1 MTVLLNGLALKNFRG
16 IGPEW
21 LILSGFSKF
30 NFFIGPNN
38 SGKSTVLNF
47 IRRYLD
53 QEDRPRGVND
63 YLDHHQKQTETPIEY
78 AIAEPASALCE
89 GLRARQR
96 DSRLDSTQDGIID
109 GLARRLIVTD
119 GFVFPKRTEA
129 AIQKNDFILPE
140 GQEWNTL
147 LSPFEWNT
155 LAATIS
161 ISGTAISVADAIEL
175 CRTQL
180 SNIFPQRKFVV
191 RLIPAIRSMKLPNQV
206 FTGKDYSGAG
216 LISKLAELQAPRVD
230 QFDHPALFQKILEF
244 VRRVTGVPDA
254 MFQVQH
260 DQQELN
266 VEINGNFLPL
276 SSLGTGIEE
285 VIMIASF
292 CTISQNQIVCI
303 EEPEIHLHPKL
314 QRQLINY
321 LRENTNN
328 QYFIATHSAAFID
341 TPDSTIFQVELNER
355 KTKIEKIELRNDLFK
370 ICQGLGYRASDILQS
385 NAVIWVEGPSD
396 RIYLNFWLKTGAPDL
411 VEGVHYSI
419 MFYGGRLLSHLSGDD
434 NDDFSELIQLRNLNR
449 NSAII
454 IDSDR
459 KCKNDPI
466 NTTKAR
472 LKDEFAKP
480 PGIVWITAGREIE
493 NYIDHATLQ
502 EAVKQV
508 HAKIYE
514 KPHKGGQFDH
524 ALYFWRKEV
533 DGPKPKVEEKVNK
546 VEVSRKVVEIGE
558 PDLEILDLRER
569 LDELIKFIR
578 NANL

>member
-53 QEDRPRGVND
+53 QEDRPRGVDD

-89 GLRARQR
+89 GLRARRR

-109 GLARRLIVTD
+109 GLARRLIVSD
-119 GFVFPKRTEA
+119 GFVFPIRTEA
-129 AIQKNDFILPE
+129 AIQQNDFILP
-140 GQEWNTL
+140 QDQAWNTL
-147 LSPFEWNT
+147 LDASEWNI

-161 ISGTAISVADAIEL
+161 NSGTASSLNDAIDV
-175 CRTQL
+175 CRIQL
-180 SNIFPQRKFVV
+180 SNIFPSRKFIV
-191 RLIPAIRSMKLPNQV
+191 RLIPAIRSMKLPNKL

-230 QFDHPALFQKILEF
+230 QPEYRVLFQKILDF
-244 VRRVTGVPDA
+244 VRRVTGVSDA

-314 QRQLINY
+314 QRQLMNY

-341 TPDSTIFQVELNER
+341 TPDSTIFQVEFNEQR
-355 KTKIEKIELRNDLFK
+355 TKIGKIELRNDLFK

-385 NAVIWVEGPSD
+385 NAIIWVEGPSD
-396 RIYLNFWLKTGAPDL
+396 RIYLNFWLNNHVPDL

-419 MFYGGRLLSHLSGDD
+419 MFYGGRLLSHLSGND
-434 NDDFSELIQLRNLNR
+434 DDFSELIQLRNLNR

-459 KCKNDPI
+459 NRKNDPV
-466 NTTKAR
+466 NATKER
-472 LKDEFAKP
+472 LKEEFAKP
-480 PGIVWITAGREIE
+480 PGMVWITAGREIE

-524 ALYFWRKEV
+524 PLYFWRKEV

-546 VEVSRKVVEIGE
+546 VEVSRKVMEMGD
-558 PDLEILDLRER
+558 PNLDILDLRER
-569 LDELIKFIR
+569 LNKLIEFIR
-578 NANL
+578 NANR